1 MARSAL
7 PLAPRVSPP
16 DLPPRLE
23 DGPPLSRDGDYFQL
37 HWSAL
42 DPVTDASHAT
52 ITECRLSGPAL
63 DRLDLA
69 GASLVDVEL
78 FDLRATTVSA
88 RGSRWRRV
96 GASGGRIGTLDLAD
110 ADLDEV
116 ELRGVRIDYLS
127 LAGGRI
133 ADLVVV
139 DCMIGSLDL
148 PRASATR
155 IAFSGSRAQEVDTRG
170 MRAKD
175 LDLRG
180 LDALSFL
187 DAGSLRGATL
197 TSRQIEELAPALA
210 AAAGIHV
217 LD

>member
-1 MARSAL
+1 MARSAS

-23 DGPPLSRDGDYFQL
+23 DGQPLSRDGDYFQL
-37 HWSAL
+37 HWSDL
-42 DPVTDASHAT
+42 EPVTDAAHAT
-52 ITECRLSGPAL
+52 ITECRLSGAAL
-63 DRLDLA
+63 DRLDLS

-78 FDLRATTVSA
+78 SDLRATTVTA
-88 RGSRWRRV
+88 RASRWRRV
-96 GASGGRIGTLDLAD
+96 RATGGRIGTLDLAD

-133 ADLVVV
+133 TDLLVT

-148 PRASATR
+148 PQAGVTR
-155 IAFSGSRAQEVDTRG
+155 TAFSASRAQEVDTRG
-170 MRAKD
+170 LRAKD

-197 TSRQIEELAPALA
+197 SSRQIEDLAPALA

-217 LD
+217 VD